1 MAADSRLSL
10 VFPLPT
16 PQDSKSDAQKEG
28 EPKINTVQLVNIPQ
42 SDATNKLFLAQ
53 NRIGIST
60 AGNALVKGV
69 PISGVIESF
78 ILTLPEDATPETTAD
93 LLVKYFRDIEPNLQ
107 TWFHVAGYR
116 TGENGKPI
124 NDVWF
129 AGVPP
134 GQKFQIVKPGEQ
146 GARWNGEMEIM
157 TRLFTPLYQ
166 KQEDGTFKE
175 HILNGPTLAYFTL
188 QDAVDFAVFAART
201 TIDTMRFLPRPRTVG
216 GPIDVLVI
224 KPDGA
229 DWPSQKQLHLSHPG
243 KLLS

>member
-93 LLVKYFRDIEPNLQ
+93 LLVK
-107 TWFHVAGYR
+107 
-116 TGENGKPI
+116 
-124 NDVWF
+124 
-129 AGVPP
+129 
-134 GQKFQIVKPGEQ
+134 
-146 GARWNGEMEIM
+146 
-157 TRLFTPLYQ
+157 
-166 KQEDGTFKE
+166 
-175 HILNGPTLAYFTL
+175 
-188 QDAVDFAVFAART
+188 
-201 TIDTMRFLPRPRTVG
+201 
-216 GPIDVLVI
+216 
-224 KPDGA
+224 
-229 DWPSQKQLHLSHPG
+229 
-243 KLLS
+243 